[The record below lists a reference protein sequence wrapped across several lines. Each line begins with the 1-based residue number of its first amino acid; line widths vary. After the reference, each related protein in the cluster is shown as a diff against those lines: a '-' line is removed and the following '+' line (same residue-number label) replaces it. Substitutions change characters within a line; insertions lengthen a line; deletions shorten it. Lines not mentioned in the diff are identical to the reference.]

1 MLRRACAKSQ
11 LNARLS
17 FASVMRAGS
26 ANMCVIVLDPHK
38 EKSGLND
45 VLLLIVH
52 MVVVRIMVLF

>member
-1 MLRRACAKSQ
+1 
-11 LNARLS
+11 
-17 FASVMRAGS
+17 
-26 ANMCVIVLDPHK
+26 MCVIVLDSHK

>member
-1 MLRRACAKSQ
+1 
-11 LNARLS
+11 
-17 FASVMRAGS
+17 MRAGS